1 MYQRVSRH
9 SCEWPQSDLTLTL
22 PLIVT
27 TMQMNGSDVLQD
39 IYEVAV
45 NDKSSNHSSQ
55 FADVAMLQTFKPLI
69 IPCYAL
75 VVAVGV
81 FGNYLLLYVICRT
94 RKMHNVTNFFIG
106 NLAFS
111 DLLMC
116 MTCVPFTL
124 AYAFNPHG
132 WVFGRFMCYLVYLI
146 QPVTVYVSVFTL
158 TAIAVDRYYATVH
171 PLKKRTSVTTCV
183 WVLAG
188 IWLLSCGL
196 VTPAVSHTYHVE
208 FKEEGFTICEEF
220 WLGQEKER
228 RVYAYSTLLITYVLP
243 LSAVFVSYFCITV
256 KLKKCVAPGHRTQEK
271 ANAQQARK
279 RKIFRL
285 IALLVSAFAVCWLP
299 IHVFNM
305 LRDID
310 INLINKR
317 FFLLIQLLCHL
328 CAMSSS
334 CCNPF
339 LYAWL
344 HDRFRSELRK
354 MIKCRRRVGVPVNRC
369 PAGVAL

>member
-1 MYQRVSRH
+1 MDKSASMEANH
-9 SCEWPQSDLTLTL
+9 SSPT
-22 PLIVT
+22 
-27 TMQMNGSDVLQD
+27 GSTQPSLSAERSQGH

-45 NDKSSNHSSQ
+45 QSNSTNRSSQ
-55 FADVAMLQTFKPLI
+55 FADVALLQTFKPLI
-69 IPCYAL
+69 IPCYVL
-75 VVAVGV
+75 VVVVGV
-81 FGNYLLLYVICRT
+81 VGNYLLLYVICRI

-111 DLLMC
+111 DMLMC
-116 MTCVPFTL
+116 VTCIPFTL

-132 WVFGRFMCYLVYLI
+132 WVFGRCMCYLVFLI

-171 PLKKRTSVTTCV
+171 PLKKRTTVATCTY
-183 WVLAG
+183 VLTG

-196 VTPAVSHTYHVE
+196 VAPAVTHTYHVE

-228 RVYAYSTLLITYVLP
+228 RAYAYSTLLITYILP
-243 LSAVFVSYFCITV
+243 LSAVFVSYLCITV
-256 KLKKCVAPGHRTQEK
+256 KLKKCVAPGNRTQD
-271 ANAQQARK
+271 QVGIHQARK

-285 IALLVSAFAVCWLP
+285 VALLVSAFAICWLP
-299 IHVFNM
+299 IHVFNV

-310 INLINKR
+310 IHLINKQY
-317 FFLLIQLLCHL
+317 FLLIQLLCHL

-344 HDRFRSELRK
+344 HDRFRTELRK
-354 MIKCRRRVGVPVNRC
+354 MLKCNHRIGVPTSHC
-369 PAGVAL
+369 GAGVVL

>member
-1 MYQRVSRH
+1 MN
-9 SCEWPQSDLTLTL
+9 L
-22 PLIVT
+22 PRFCCSAHMEANRSGPT
-27 TMQMNGSDVLQD
+27 GSTPPSSSAEQPEGR

-45 NDKSSNHSSQ
+45 QSNSTNHSSQ
-55 FADVAMLQTFKPLI
+55 FADVALLQTFKPLI
-69 IPCYAL
+69 IPCYVL
-75 VVAVGV
+75 VVVVGV
-81 FGNYLLLYVICRT
+81 VGNYLLLYVICQT

-111 DLLMC
+111 DMLMC
-116 MTCVPFTL
+116 VTCVPFTL

-132 WVFGRFMCYLVYLI
+132 WVFGRSMCYLVFLI

-171 PLKKRTSVTTCV
+171 PLKKRTTVATCAY
-183 WVLAG
+183 VLIG

-196 VTPAVSHTYHVE
+196 VAPAVTHTYHVE

-228 RVYAYSTLLITYVLP
+228 RAYAYGTLLITYVLP
-243 LSAVFVSYFCITV
+243 LSAVFVSYLCITV
-256 KLKKCVAPGHRTQEK
+256 KLKKCIVPGNRSQDQVCVH
-271 ANAQQARK
+271 QARK

-285 IALLVSAFAVCWLP
+285 VALLVSAFAVCWLP
-299 IHVFNM
+299 IHVFNV

-310 INLINKR
+310 IHLINKR
-317 FFLLIQLLCHL
+317 YFLLIQLLCHL

-344 HDRFRSELRK
+344 HDRFRTELRK
-354 MIKCRRRVGVPVNRC
+354 MMKCNRRVGVPASHC
-369 PAGVAL
+369 AAGVVL

>member
-1 MYQRVSRH
+1 M
-9 SCEWPQSDLTLTL
+9 EANQSHPT
-22 PLIVT
+22 
-27 TMQMNGSDVLQD
+27 GSSQSFLSGHHDGPV
-39 IYEVAV
+39 YEVALQ
-45 NDKSSNHSSQ
+45 NSSTNHSSQ
-55 FADVAMLQTFKPLI
+55 FADVALLQIFQPLI
-69 IPCYAL
+69 IPFYVL

-81 FGNYLLLYVICRT
+81 FGNYLLLYVICRSH
-94 RKMHNVTNFFIG
+94 KMHNVTNFFIG

-111 DLLMC
+111 DMLMC
-116 MTCVPFTL
+116 VTCVPFTL

-132 WVFGRFMCYLVYLI
+132 WVFGRSMCYLVFLI

-171 PLKKRTSVTTCV
+171 PLKKRTSVGTCAA
-183 WVLAG
+183 VLAG
-188 IWLLSCGL
+188 IWLLSCAL
-196 VTPAVSHTYHVE
+196 VAPAVVHTYHVE
-208 FKEEGFTICEEF
+208 FKDEGFTICEEF

-228 RVYAYSTLLITYVLP
+228 RAYAYSTLLVTYVLP
-243 LSAVFVSYFCITV
+243 LSAVVVSYLCIAV
-256 KLKKCVAPGHRTQEK
+256 KLKKCVAPGNRTQNQTG
-271 ANAQQARK
+271 AHQARK

-285 IALLVSAFAVCWLP
+285 VALLVIAFAVCWLP
-299 IHVFNM
+299 IHVFNV

-317 FFLLIQLLCHL
+317 YFLLIQLLCHL

-344 HDRFRSELRK
+344 HDRFRAELRK
-354 MIKCRRRVGVPVNRC
+354 MFKCRRRISAPSNHCAASVV
-369 PAGVAL
+369 L

>member
-1 MYQRVSRH
+1 MEGNH
-9 SCEWPQSDLTLTL
+9 SDPA
-22 PLIVT
+22 
-27 TMQMNGSDVLQD
+27 GSSQPSALGDNPD
-39 IYEVAV
+39 GHIYEVSV
-45 NDKSSNHSSQ
+45 QNSSSNRSSQ
-55 FADVAMLQTFKPLI
+55 FADVALLQTFKPLI
-69 IPCYAL
+69 IPCYVL
-75 VVAVGV
+75 VVVVGV

-111 DLLMC
+111 DMLMC
-116 MTCVPFTL
+116 VTCVPFTL
-124 AYAFNPHG
+124 AYAFNPRG
-132 WVFGRFMCYLVYLI
+132 WVFGRSMCYLVFLI

-171 PLKKRTSVTTCV
+171 PLKKRTSVATCV
-183 WVLAG
+183 SVLTS

-196 VTPAVSHTYHVE
+196 VAPAITHTYHVE
-208 FKEEGFTICEEF
+208 FKDEGFTICEEF

-228 RVYAYSTLLITYVLP
+228 RAYAYSTLLVTYVLP
-243 LSAVFVSYFCITV
+243 LSAVFVSYLCITV
-256 KLKKCVAPGHRTQEK
+256 KLKKCVAPGNRTQDK
-271 ANAQQARK
+271 ASIQQARK

-285 IALLVSAFAVCWLP
+285 VALLVSAFAACWLP
-299 IHVFNM
+299 IHVFNV

-310 INLINKR
+310 IHLINKR
-317 FFLLIQLLCHL
+317 YFLLIQLLCHL

-354 MIKCRRRVGVPVNRC
+354 MFKCHHRIGVPANHCAATV
-369 PAGVAL
+369 VL

>member
-1 MYQRVSRH
+1 MEGNH
-9 SCEWPQSDLTLTL
+9 S
-22 PLIVT
+22 
-27 TMQMNGSDVLQD
+27 GSAGSTQPSGSGEHTDGH

-45 NDKSSNHSSQ
+45 QNNSSNRSSQ
-55 FADVAMLQTFKPLI
+55 FADVALLQTFKPLI
-69 IPCYAL
+69 IPCYVL
-75 VVAVGV
+75 VLVVGV

-111 DLLMC
+111 DMLMC
-116 MTCVPFTL
+116 VTCVPFSL
-124 AYAFNPHG
+124 AYALNPRG
-132 WVFGRFMCYLVYLI
+132 WVFGRSMCYVVFLI

-171 PLKKRTSVTTCV
+171 PLKKRTTVSTCV
-183 WVLAG
+183 SVLIG

-196 VTPAVSHTYHVE
+196 VAPAVTHTYHVE
-208 FKEEGFTICEEF
+208 FKDEGFTICEEF

-228 RVYAYSTLLITYVLP
+228 RVYAYSTLLVTYVLP
-243 LSAVFVSYFCITV
+243 LSAVFVSYLCITV
-256 KLKKCVAPGHRTQEK
+256 KLKKCVAPGNRTQDQ
-271 ANAQQARK
+271 AGVHQARK

-285 IALLVSAFAVCWLP
+285 VALLVSAFALCWLP
-299 IHVFNM
+299 IHVFNV

-310 INLINKR
+310 INLINKHY
-317 FFLLIQLLCHL
+317 FLLIQLLCHL

-344 HDRFRSELRK
+344 HDRFGAELRK
-354 MIKCRRRVGVPVNRC
+354 MFQCRHRIGVPTNHCAASV
-369 PAGVAL
+369 VL

>member
-1 MYQRVSRH
+1 MEANH
-9 SCEWPQSDLTLTL
+9 SSPTGSTQPSPSAERSD
-22 PLIVT
+22 
-27 TMQMNGSDVLQD
+27 GH

-45 NDKSSNHSSQ
+45 QSNSTNRSSQ
-55 FADVAMLQTFKPLI
+55 FADVALLQTFKPLI
-69 IPCYAL
+69 IPLYVL
-75 VVAVGV
+75 VVVVGV
-81 FGNYLLLYVICRT
+81 VGNYLLLYVICRT

-111 DLLMC
+111 DMLMC
-116 MTCVPFTL
+116 VTCVPFTL

-132 WVFGRFMCYLVYLI
+132 WVFGRSMCYLVFLI

-171 PLKKRTSVTTCV
+171 PLKKRTTVATCAY
-183 WVLAG
+183 VLTG

-196 VTPAVSHTYHVE
+196 VAPAVTHTYHVE

-228 RVYAYSTLLITYVLP
+228 RAYAYSTLLVT
-243 LSAVFVSYFCITV
+243 
-256 KLKKCVAPGHRTQEK
+256 TQD
-271 ANAQQARK
+271 QVGVHQARK

-285 IALLVSAFAVCWLP
+285 VALLVSAFAVCWLP
-299 IHVFNM
+299 IHVFNV

-310 INLINKR
+310 IHLINKQC
-317 FFLLIQLLCHL
+317 FLLIQLLCHL

-344 HDRFRSELRK
+344 HDRFRAELRK
-354 MIKCRRRVGVPVNRC
+354 MLKCSHRIGVPASHC
-369 PAGVAL
+369 AAGVVL

>member
-1 MYQRVSRH
+1 MEGNSSGLAVS
-9 SCEWPQSDLTLTL
+9 TL
-22 PLIVT
+22 PSVVKEQT
-27 TMQMNGSDVLQD
+27 QEH
-39 IYEVAV
+39 IYEVVVQNHSA
-45 NDKSSNHSSQ
+45 NHSSQ
-55 FADVAMLQTFKPLI
+55 FADVALLQTFKPLI
-69 IPCYAL
+69 IPCYVL
-75 VVAVGV
+75 VVAVGL
-81 FGNYLLLYVICRT
+81 FGNYLLLYVICQT

-111 DLLMC
+111 DMLMC
-116 MTCVPFTL
+116 VTCVPFTL

-132 WVFGRFMCYLVYLI
+132 WVFGRLMCYLVFLI

-183 WVLAG
+183 SVLTG

-196 VTPAVSHTYHVE
+196 VAPAVAHTYHVE

-228 RVYAYSTLLITYVLP
+228 RVYAYSTLLVTYVLP
-243 LSAVFVSYFCITV
+243 LSAVCVSYLCISV
-256 KLKKCVAPGHRTQEK
+256 KLRNCVAPGHRTRVQAE
-271 ANAQQARK
+271 AQQARK

-285 IALLVSAFAVCWLP
+285 VALSVAAFAVCWLP
-299 IHVFNM
+299 IHVFNV

-310 INLINKR
+310 IHLINKR
-317 FFLLIQLLCHL
+317 HFLLIQLLCHL

-344 HDRFRSELRK
+344 HDRFRAELRK
-354 MIKCRRRVGVPVNRC
+354 MFTCHRRIGVPSNHCGASV
-369 PAGVAL
+369 VL